1 MGWSVEDA
9 SGRDRQALVVGRVP
23 AAVATA
29 GFLDQAG
36 LNPVLAEGSAPPQ
49 APAAVVL
56 WRPGLELLERLG
68 LRRPVE
74 TAGTPLTAL
83 RCAEPPQSWRGDD
96 TGRPPIVVV
105 RRGHLRAV
113 ARQHLAGRFRTADR
127 RVTAIQPADS
137 GVRATFEGGIEE
149 PFDAVATTDRSLL
162 PGRDGTA
169 EPTGHWWSFE
179 WPEGVPAPDVA
190 TEAWGRRG
198 AAFAVPAGG
207 SVRVDLVA
215 TGGTAPGSPLSLAA
229 LDEQFGRL
237 SGDLGDAL
245 AALDR
250 SALRYRRASCAIP
263 GALCADGV
271 ASVGP
276 AARPAIPGGYLGPA
290 LAIEDGWVL
299 ADTLA
304 YGPAAVDDALAAYAD
319 RRRRR
324 LLDVSSALRDDA
336 LRARAPADLPRF
348 LRYLCA
354 CRTLAFGHLF
364 DSPAEEL
371 LRDVP
376 DRL

>member
-96 TGRPPIVVV
+96 TGRPPIVAV

-149 PFDAVATTDRSLL
+149 PFD
-162 PGRDGTA
+162 
-169 EPTGHWWSFE
+169 
-179 WPEGVPAPDVA
+179 
-190 TEAWGRRG
+190 
-198 AAFAVPAGG
+198 
-207 SVRVDLVA
+207 
-215 TGGTAPGSPLSLAA
+215 
-229 LDEQFGRL
+229 
-237 SGDLGDAL
+237 
-245 AALDR
+245 
-250 SALRYRRASCAIP
+250 
-263 GALCADGV
+263 GV

-290 LAIEDGWVL
+290 LAVEDGWVL

-371 LRDVP
+371 LWDVP